1 MFTHNSIMNTK
12 ILTMDKKSTQNKK
25 ELILKAAELEFMT
38 NGYEATKTTQIA
50 ERAGVTHAM
59 LHYYFQTKENIF
71 KKIYEDKINMLKDP
85 IVALVENKE
94 MELPQRIDT
103 IIETHFEFLKANPT
117 LPYFVIS
124 EMNNNPRLIE
134 TMKENIGEVM
144 GKSYKKLQNEID
156 EYISEGIIN
165 PITALDLLLDIVS
178 LNVSAF
184 VMLPIIQSVVNDE
197 NEQNAIL
204 EQRKQEIKETI
215 NRRIIKTE
223 K

>member
-1 MFTHNSIMNTK
+1 
-12 ILTMDKKSTQNKK
+12 MDKKNTQSKK
-25 ELILKAAELEFMT
+25 ELILKAAEYEFMA
-38 NGYEATKTTQIA
+38 NGYEATKSTQIA

-71 KKIYEDKINMLKDP
+71 KKIYEDKINMLKEP

-94 MELPQRIDT
+94 MELSQRIDT

-124 EMNNNPRLIE
+124 EMNNNPLLIE

-144 GKSYKKLQNEID
+144 GKSYKKLQKEID
-156 EYISEGIIN
+156 EYVAQGIIN

-184 VMLPIIQSVVNDE
+184 VMLPIMKSVVSNKD
-197 NEQNAIL
+197 EQNAIL
-204 EQRKQEIKETI
+204 EQRKREIKETI

-223 K
+223 KQA

>member
-1 MFTHNSIMNTK
+1 
-12 ILTMDKKSTQNKK
+12 MDKKNTQSKK
-25 ELILKAAELEFMT
+25 ELILKAAEYEFMA

-71 KKIYEDKINMLKDP
+71 RKIYEDKIIMLKEP

-94 MELPQRIDT
+94 MELSQRIDT

-124 EMNNNPRLIE
+124 EMNNNPLLIE

-144 GKSYKKLQNEID
+144 GKSYKKLQKEID
-156 EYISEGIIN
+156 EYVAQGIIN

-184 VMLPIIQSVVNDE
+184 VMLPIMKSVVSNKD
-197 NEQNAIL
+197 EQNAIL
-204 EQRKQEIKETI
+204 EQRKKEIKETI

-223 K
+223 NQA

>member
-1 MFTHNSIMNTK
+1 MFAYTFIMNTK

>member
-1 MFTHNSIMNTK
+1 
-12 ILTMDKKSTQNKK
+12 MDKKSARNKK
-25 ELILKAAELEFMT
+25 ELILKAAEYEFMA

-71 KKIYEDKINMLKDP
+71 KKIYEDKINMLKEP

-94 MELPQRIDT
+94 MELSQRIDT

-124 EMNNNPRLIE
+124 EMNNNPLLIE

-144 GKSYKKLQNEID
+144 GKSYKKLQKEID
-156 EYISEGIIN
+156 EYVAQGIIN

-184 VMLPIIQSVVNDE
+184 VMLPIMKSVVSNKD
-197 NEQNAIL
+197 EQNAIL
-204 EQRKQEIKETI
+204 EQRKREIKETI

-223 K
+223 NQA

>member
-1 MFTHNSIMNTK
+1 
-12 ILTMDKKSTQNKK
+12 MDKKNTQSKK
-25 ELILKAAELEFMT
+25 ELILKAAEYEFMA

-71 KKIYEDKINMLKDP
+71 KKIYEDKINMLKEP

-94 MELPQRIDT
+94 MELSQRIDT

-124 EMNNNPRLIE
+124 EMNNNPLLIE

-144 GKSYKKLQNEID
+144 GKSYKKLQKEID
-156 EYISEGIIN
+156 EYVAQGIIN

-184 VMLPIIQSVVNDE
+184 VMLPIMKSVVSNKD
-197 NEQNAIL
+197 EQNAIL
-204 EQRKQEIKETI
+204 EQRKREIKETI

-223 K
+223 NQA

>member
-1 MFTHNSIMNTK
+1 
-12 ILTMDKKSTQNKK
+12 MDKKNTQSKK
-25 ELILKAAELEFMT
+25 ELILKAAEYEFMA

-71 KKIYEDKINMLKDP
+71 RKIYEDKINMLKDP

-124 EMNNNPRLIE
+124 EMNNNPHLIE
-134 TMKENIGEVM
+134 TMKENIGELM
-144 GKSYKKLQNEID
+144 GESYKKLQNEID
-156 EYISEGIIN
+156 DYVAQEIIN

-184 VMLPIIQSVVNDE
+184 VMLPIMKSVVSNKD
-197 NEQNAIL
+197 EQNAIL
-204 EQRKQEIKETI
+204 EQRKREIKETI
-215 NRRIIKTE
+215 NRRIIRTE
-223 K
+223 KQA

>member
-1 MFTHNSIMNTK
+1 
-12 ILTMDKKSTQNKK
+12 MDKKKTQSKK
-25 ELILKAAELEFMT
+25 ELILKAAEEVFMA

-71 KKIYEDKINMLKDP
+71 RKIYEDKINMLKDP

-117 LPYFVIS
+117 LPHFVIS
-124 EMNNNPRLIE
+124 EMNNNPHLIE

-156 EYISEGIIN
+156 EYIAQGIIN

-184 VMLPIIQSVVNDE
+184 VMLPIIKSVVSDKD
-197 NEQNAIL
+197 EQNAIL
-204 EQRKQEIKETI
+204 EQRKKEIKETI

-223 K
+223 NKA

>member
-1 MFTHNSIMNTK
+1 
-12 ILTMDKKSTQNKK
+12 MDKKKTQSKK
-25 ELILKAAELEFMT
+25 ELILKAAEEVFMA

-71 KKIYEDKINMLKDP
+71 RKIYEDKINMLKDP

-117 LPYFVIS
+117 LPHFIIS
-124 EMNNNPRLIE
+124 EMNNNPHLIE

-156 EYISEGIIN
+156 EYVAQGIIN

-184 VMLPIIQSVVNDE
+184 VMLPIMKSVVSNKD
-197 NEQNAIL
+197 EQNAIL
-204 EQRKQEIKETI
+204 EQRKREIKETI

-223 K
+223 NKA

>member
-1 MFTHNSIMNTK
+1 
-12 ILTMDKKSTQNKK
+12 MDKKSTQNKK

>member
-1 MFTHNSIMNTK
+1 
-12 ILTMDKKSTQNKK
+12 MDKKKTQSKK
-25 ELILKAAELEFMT
+25 ELILKAAEYEFMA

-71 KKIYEDKINMLKDP
+71 KKIYEDKINMLKEP

-94 MELPQRIDT
+94 MELSQRIDT

-124 EMNNNPRLIE
+124 EMNNNPLLIE

-144 GKSYKKLQNEID
+144 GKSYKKLQKEID
-156 EYISEGIIN
+156 EYVAQGIIN

-184 VMLPIIQSVVNDE
+184 VMLPIMKSVVSNKD
-197 NEQNAIL
+197 EQNAIL
-204 EQRKQEIKETI
+204 EQRKREIKETI

-223 K
+223 NQA

>member
-1 MFTHNSIMNTK
+1 
-12 ILTMDKKSTQNKK
+12 MDKKKTQSKK
-25 ELILKAAELEFMT
+25 ELILKAAEEVFMA

-59 LHYYFQTKENIF
+59 LHYYFHTKENIF
-71 KKIYEDKINMLKDP
+71 RKIYEDKINMLKDP

-103 IIETHFEFLKANPT
+103 IIETHFEFLKDNPT
-117 LPYFVIS
+117 LPHFVIS
-124 EMNNNPRLIE
+124 EMNNNPHLIE

-156 EYISEGIIN
+156 EYVAQGIIN

-184 VMLPIIQSVVNDE
+184 VMLPIMKSVVSDKD
-197 NEQNAIL
+197 EQNAIL
-204 EQRKQEIKETI
+204 EQRKKEIKETI

-223 K
+223 NKA

>member
-1 MFTHNSIMNTK
+1 
-12 ILTMDKKSTQNKK
+12 MDKKKTQSKK
-25 ELILKAAELEFMT
+25 ELILKAAEEVFMA

-59 LHYYFQTKENIF
+59 LHYYFHTKENIF
-71 KKIYEDKINMLKDP
+71 RKIYEDKINMLKDP

-103 IIETHFEFLKANPT
+103 IIETHFEFLKDNPT

-124 EMNNNPRLIE
+124 EMNNNPHLIE

-156 EYISEGIIN
+156 EYVAQGIIN

-184 VMLPIIQSVVNDE
+184 VMLPIMKSVVSDKD
-197 NEQNAIL
+197 EQNAIL
-204 EQRKQEIKETI
+204 EQRKKEIKETI

-223 K
+223 NKA

>member
-1 MFTHNSIMNTK
+1 
-12 ILTMDKKSTQNKK
+12 MDKKNTQNKK
-25 ELILKAAELEFMT
+25 ELILKAAEHEFMA

-71 KKIYEDKINMLKDP
+71 RKIYEDKINMLKDP

-117 LPYFVIS
+117 LPHFVIS
-124 EMNNNPRLIE
+124 EMNNNPHLIE

-144 GKSYKKLQNEID
+144 GESYKKLQNEID
-156 EYISEGIIN
+156 EYVAQGIIN

-184 VMLPIIQSVVNDE
+184 VMLPIIKSVVSDKD
-197 NEQNAIL
+197 EQNAIL
-204 EQRKQEIKETI
+204 EQRKKEIKETI

-223 K
+223 NKA

>member
-1 MFTHNSIMNTK
+1 
-12 ILTMDKKSTQNKK
+12 MDKKKTQSKK
-25 ELILKAAELEFMT
+25 ELILKAAEEVFMA

-71 KKIYEDKINMLKDP
+71 RKIYEDKINMLKDP

-117 LPYFVIS
+117 LPHFVIS
-124 EMNNNPRLIE
+124 EMNNNPHLIE

-144 GKSYKKLQNEID
+144 GESYKKLQNEID
-156 EYISEGIIN
+156 EYVAQGIIN

-184 VMLPIIQSVVNDE
+184 VMLPIIKSVVSDKD
-197 NEQNAIL
+197 EQNAIL
-204 EQRKQEIKETI
+204 EQRKKEIKETI

-223 K
+223 NKA

>member
-1 MFTHNSIMNTK
+1 
-12 ILTMDKKSTQNKK
+12 MDKKKTQSKK
-25 ELILKAAELEFMT
+25 ELILKAAEEVFMA

-59 LHYYFQTKENIF
+59 LHYYFHTKENIF
-71 KKIYEDKINMLKDP
+71 RKIYEDKINMLKDP

-103 IIETHFEFLKANPT
+103 IIETHFEFLKDNPT

-124 EMNNNPRLIE
+124 EMNNNPHLIE

-144 GKSYKKLQNEID
+144 GESYKKLQNEID
-156 EYISEGIIN
+156 EYVAQGIIN

-184 VMLPIIQSVVNDE
+184 VMLPIMKSVVSDKD
-197 NEQNAIL
+197 EQNAIL
-204 EQRKQEIKETI
+204 EQRKKEIKETI

-223 K
+223 NKA

>member
-1 MFTHNSIMNTK
+1 
-12 ILTMDKKSTQNKK
+12 MDKKNTQSKK
-25 ELILKAAELEFMT
+25 ELILKAAEYEFMA

-59 LHYYFQTKENIF
+59 VHYYFQTKENIF
-71 KKIYEDKINMLKDP
+71 KKIYEDKINMLKEP

-94 MELPQRIDT
+94 MELSQRIDT

-124 EMNNNPRLIE
+124 EMNNNPLLIE

-144 GKSYKKLQNEID
+144 GKSYKKLQKEID
-156 EYISEGIIN
+156 EYVAQGIIN

-184 VMLPIIQSVVNDE
+184 VMLPIMKSVVSNKD
-197 NEQNAIL
+197 EQNAIL
-204 EQRKQEIKETI
+204 EQRKREIKETI

-223 K
+223 KQA

>member
-1 MFTHNSIMNTK
+1 
-12 ILTMDKKSTQNKK
+12 MDKKNTQSKK
-25 ELILKAAELEFMT
+25 ELILKAAEHEFMA

-59 LHYYFQTKENIF
+59 VHYYFQTKENIF
-71 KKIYEDKINMLKDP
+71 RKIYEDKINMLKEP

-94 MELPQRIDT
+94 MELSQRIDT

-124 EMNNNPRLIE
+124 EMNNNPLLIE

-144 GKSYKKLQNEID
+144 GKSYKKLQKEID
-156 EYISEGIIN
+156 EYVAQGIIN

-184 VMLPIIQSVVNDE
+184 VMLPIMKSVVSNKD
-197 NEQNAIL
+197 EQNAIL
-204 EQRKQEIKETI
+204 EQRKREIKETI

-223 K
+223 KQA

>member
-1 MFTHNSIMNTK
+1 
-12 ILTMDKKSTQNKK
+12 MDKKKTQSKK
-25 ELILKAAELEFMT
+25 ELILKAAEEVFMA

-71 KKIYEDKINMLKDP
+71 RKIYEDKINMLKDP

-117 LPYFVIS
+117 LPHFVIS
-124 EMNNNPRLIE
+124 EMNNNPHLIE

-156 EYISEGIIN
+156 EYVAQGIIN

-184 VMLPIIQSVVNDE
+184 VMLPIMKSVVSDKD
-197 NEQNAIL
+197 EQNAIL
-204 EQRKQEIKETI
+204 EQRKKEIKETI

-223 K
+223 NKA

>member
-1 MFTHNSIMNTK
+1 
-12 ILTMDKKSTQNKK
+12 MDKKKTQSKK
-25 ELILKAAELEFMT
+25 ELILKAAEEVFMA

-71 KKIYEDKINMLKDP
+71 RKIYEDKINMLKDP

-103 IIETHFEFLKANPT
+103 IIETHFEFLKDNPT
-117 LPYFVIS
+117 LPHFVIS
-124 EMNNNPRLIE
+124 EMNNNPHLIE

-144 GKSYKKLQNEID
+144 GESYKKLQNEID
-156 EYISEGIIN
+156 EYVAQGIIN

-184 VMLPIIQSVVNDE
+184 VMLPIMKSVVSDKD
-197 NEQNAIL
+197 EQNAIL
-204 EQRKQEIKETI
+204 EQRKKEIKETI

-223 K
+223 NKA

>member
-1 MFTHNSIMNTK
+1 
-12 ILTMDKKSTQNKK
+12 MDKKSARNKK
-25 ELILKAAELEFMT
+25 ELILKAAEYEFMA

-50 ERAGVTHAM
+50 ERAGITHAM

-71 KKIYEDKINMLKDP
+71 KKIYEDKINMLKEP

-94 MELPQRIDT
+94 MELSQRIDT

-124 EMNNNPRLIE
+124 EMNNNPLLIE

-144 GKSYKKLQNEID
+144 GESYKKLQKEID
-156 EYISEGIIN
+156 EYVAQGIIN

-184 VMLPIIQSVVNDE
+184 VMLPIMKSVVSNKD
-197 NEQNAIL
+197 EQNAIL
-204 EQRKQEIKETI
+204 EQRKREIKETI

-223 K
+223 NQA

>member
-1 MFTHNSIMNTK
+1 
-12 ILTMDKKSTQNKK
+12 MDKKSARNKK
-25 ELILKAAELEFMT
+25 ELILKAAEEVFMA

-71 KKIYEDKINMLKDP
+71 RKIYEDKINMLKDP

-117 LPYFVIS
+117 LPHFVIS
-124 EMNNNPRLIE
+124 EMNNNPHLIE

-144 GKSYKKLQNEID
+144 GESYKKLQNEID
-156 EYISEGIIN
+156 EYVAQGIIN

-184 VMLPIIQSVVNDE
+184 VMLPIIKSVVSDKD
-197 NEQNAIL
+197 EQNAIL
-204 EQRKQEIKETI
+204 EQRKKEIKETI

-223 K
+223 NKA

>member
-1 MFTHNSIMNTK
+1 
-12 ILTMDKKSTQNKK
+12 MDKKNTQSKK
-25 ELILKAAELEFMT
+25 ELILKAAEYEFMA

-71 KKIYEDKINMLKDP
+71 KKIYEDKINMLKEP

-94 MELPQRIDT
+94 MELSQRIDT

-124 EMNNNPRLIE
+124 EMNNNPLLIE

-144 GKSYKKLQNEID
+144 GKSYKKLQKEID
-156 EYISEGIIN
+156 EYVAQGIIN

-184 VMLPIIQSVVNDE
+184 VMLPIMKSVVSNKD
-197 NEQNAIL
+197 EQNAIL
-204 EQRKQEIKETI
+204 EQRKREIKETL

-223 K
+223 KQA

>member
-1 MFTHNSIMNTK
+1 M
-12 ILTMDKKSTQNKK
+12 
-25 ELILKAAELEFMT
+25 A

-59 LHYYFQTKENIF
+59 LHYYFHTKENIF
-71 KKIYEDKINMLKDP
+71 RKIYEDKINMLKEP

-103 IIETHFEFLKANPT
+103 IIETHFEFLKDNPT

-124 EMNNNPRLIE
+124 EMNNNPHLIE

-144 GKSYKKLQNEID
+144 GESYKKLQNEID
-156 EYISEGIIN
+156 EYVAQGIIN

-184 VMLPIIQSVVNDE
+184 VMLPIMKSVVSDKD
-197 NEQNAIL
+197 EQNAIL
-204 EQRKQEIKETI
+204 EQRKKEIKETI

-223 K
+223 NKA

>member
-1 MFTHNSIMNTK
+1 
-12 ILTMDKKSTQNKK
+12 MDKKKTQSKK
-25 ELILKAAELEFMT
+25 ELILKAAEEVFMA

-71 KKIYEDKINMLKDP
+71 RKIYEDKINMLKDP

-117 LPYFVIS
+117 LPHFVIS
-124 EMNNNPRLIE
+124 EMNNNPHLIE
-134 TMKENIGEVM
+134 TMKENIGELM

-156 EYISEGIIN
+156 DYVAQGIIN

-184 VMLPIIQSVVNDE
+184 VMLPIMKSVVSDKD
-197 NEQNAIL
+197 EQNAIL
-204 EQRKQEIKETI
+204 EQRKKEIKETI

-223 K
+223 NKA

>member
-1 MFTHNSIMNTK
+1 
-12 ILTMDKKSTQNKK
+12 MDKKNTQNKK
-25 ELILKAAELEFMT
+25 ELILKAAEQEFMT

-71 KKIYEDKINMLKDP
+71 RKIYEDKINMLKEP

-103 IIETHFEFLKANPT
+103 IIEAHFEFLKDNPT
-117 LPYFVIS
+117 LPFFVIS
-124 EMNNNPRLIE
+124 EMNNNPHLIE

-144 GKSYKKLQNEID
+144 GESYKKLQSEID
-156 EYISEGIIN
+156 DYVAQGIIN

-184 VMLPIIQSVVNDE
+184 VMLPIMKSVVSNE
-197 NEQNAIL
+197 AEQNAIL
-204 EQRKQEIKETI
+204 EQRKSEIKETI
-215 NRRIIKTE
+215 NRRIIKTGHQA
-223 K
+223 

>member
-1 MFTHNSIMNTK
+1 
-12 ILTMDKKSTQNKK
+12 MDKKKTQSKK
-25 ELILKAAELEFMT
+25 ELILKAAEEVFMA

-71 KKIYEDKINMLKDP
+71 RKIYEDKINMLKDP

-103 IIETHFEFLKANPT
+103 IIETHFEFLKTNPT
-117 LPYFVIS
+117 LPHFVIS
-124 EMNNNPRLIE
+124 EMNNNPHLIE
-134 TMKENIGEVM
+134 TMKENIGELM

-156 EYISEGIIN
+156 DYVAQGIIN

-184 VMLPIIQSVVNDE
+184 VMLPIMKSVVSDKD
-197 NEQNAIL
+197 EQNAIL
-204 EQRKQEIKETI
+204 EQRKKEIKETI

-223 K
+223 NKA

>member
-1 MFTHNSIMNTK
+1 
-12 ILTMDKKSTQNKK
+12 MDKKNTQSKK
-25 ELILKAAELEFMT
+25 ELILKAAEEVFMA

-71 KKIYEDKINMLKDP
+71 RKIYEDKINMLKDP

-117 LPYFVIS
+117 LPHFIIS
-124 EMNNNPRLIE
+124 EMNNNPHLIE
-134 TMKENIGEVM
+134 TMKENIGELM
-144 GKSYKKLQNEID
+144 GESYKKLQNEVD
-156 EYISEGIIN
+156 DYVAQGIIN

-184 VMLPIIQSVVNDE
+184 VILPIMKSVVSNKD
-197 NEQNAIL
+197 EQNAIL
-204 EQRKQEIKETI
+204 EQRKKEIKETI

-223 K
+223 NKA

>member
-1 MFTHNSIMNTK
+1 
-12 ILTMDKKSTQNKK
+12 MDKKSVRNKK
-25 ELILKAAELEFMT
+25 ELILKAAEHEFMA

-71 KKIYEDKINMLKDP
+71 KKIYEDKINMLKEP

-94 MELPQRIDT
+94 MELSQRIDT

-124 EMNNNPRLIE
+124 EMNNNPLLIE

-144 GKSYKKLQNEID
+144 GKSYKKLQKEID
-156 EYISEGIIN
+156 EYVAQGIIN

-184 VMLPIIQSVVNDE
+184 VMLPIMKSVVSNKD
-197 NEQNAIL
+197 EQNAIL
-204 EQRKQEIKETI
+204 EQRKREIKETI

-223 K
+223 NQA

>member
-1 MFTHNSIMNTK
+1 
-12 ILTMDKKSTQNKK
+12 MDKKNTQSKK
-25 ELILKAAELEFMT
+25 ELILKAAEYEFMA

-71 KKIYEDKINMLKDP
+71 KKIYEDKINMLKEP

-94 MELPQRIDT
+94 MELSQRIDT

-124 EMNNNPRLIE
+124 EMNNNPLLIE

-144 GKSYKKLQNEID
+144 GKSYKKLQKEID
-156 EYISEGIIN
+156 EYVAQGIIN

-184 VMLPIIQSVVNDE
+184 VMLPIMKSVVSNKD
-197 NEQNAIL
+197 EQNAIL
-204 EQRKQEIKETI
+204 EQRKREIKETI

-223 K
+223 KQA

>member
-1 MFTHNSIMNTK
+1 
-12 ILTMDKKSTQNKK
+12 MDKKKRQSKK
-25 ELILKAAELEFMT
+25 ELILKAAEEVFMA

-71 KKIYEDKINMLKDP
+71 RKIYEDKINMLKDP

-117 LPYFVIS
+117 LPHFVIS
-124 EMNNNPRLIE
+124 EMNNNPHLIE
-134 TMKENIGEVM
+134 TMKENIGELM

-156 EYISEGIIN
+156 DYVAQGIIN

-184 VMLPIIQSVVNDE
+184 VMLPIMKSVVSDKD
-197 NEQNAIL
+197 EQNAIL
-204 EQRKQEIKETI
+204 EQRKKEIKETI

-223 K
+223 NKA

>member
-1 MFTHNSIMNTK
+1 
-12 ILTMDKKSTQNKK
+12 MDKKSARNKK
-25 ELILKAAELEFMT
+25 ELILKAAEYEFMA

-71 KKIYEDKINMLKDP
+71 KKIYEDKINMLKEP

-94 MELPQRIDT
+94 MELSQRIDT

-124 EMNNNPRLIE
+124 EMNNNPLLIE

-144 GKSYKKLQNEID
+144 GKSYKKLQKEID
-156 EYISEGIIN
+156 EYVAQGIIN

-184 VMLPIIQSVVNDE
+184 VMLPIMKSVVSNKD
-197 NEQNAIL
+197 EQNAIL
-204 EQRKQEIKETI
+204 EQRKREIKETI

-223 K
+223 KQA

>member
-1 MFTHNSIMNTK
+1 
-12 ILTMDKKSTQNKK
+12 MDKKNTQSKK
-25 ELILKAAELEFMT
+25 ELILKAAEYEFMA

-50 ERAGVTHAM
+50 ERAGITHAM

-71 KKIYEDKINMLKDP
+71 KKIYEDKINMLKEP

-94 MELPQRIDT
+94 MELSQRIDT

-124 EMNNNPRLIE
+124 EMNNNPLLIE

-144 GKSYKKLQNEID
+144 GKSYKKLQKEID
-156 EYISEGIIN
+156 EYVAQGIIN

-184 VMLPIIQSVVNDE
+184 VMLPIMKSVVSNKD
-197 NEQNAIL
+197 EQNAIL
-204 EQRKQEIKETI
+204 EQRKREIKETI

-223 K
+223 NQA

>member
-1 MFTHNSIMNTK
+1 
-12 ILTMDKKSTQNKK
+12 MDKKKTQSKK
-25 ELILKAAELEFMT
+25 ELILKAAEEVFMA

-59 LHYYFQTKENIF
+59 LHYYFHTKENIF
-71 KKIYEDKINMLKDP
+71 RKIYEDKINMLKEP

-103 IIETHFEFLKANPT
+103 IIETHFEFLKDNPT

-124 EMNNNPRLIE
+124 EMNNNPHLIE

-144 GKSYKKLQNEID
+144 GESYKKLQNEID
-156 EYISEGIIN
+156 EYVAQGIIN

-184 VMLPIIQSVVNDE
+184 VMLPIMKSVVSDKD
-197 NEQNAIL
+197 EQNAIL
-204 EQRKQEIKETI
+204 EQRKKEIKETI

-223 K
+223 NKA

>member
-1 MFTHNSIMNTK
+1 
-12 ILTMDKKSTQNKK
+12 MDKKKRQSKK
-25 ELILKAAELEFMT
+25 ELILKAAEEVFMA

-59 LHYYFQTKENIF
+59 LHYYFHTKENIF
-71 KKIYEDKINMLKDP
+71 RKIYEDKINMLKDP

-124 EMNNNPRLIE
+124 EMKNNPHLIE
-134 TMKENIGEVM
+134 TMKENIGELM
-144 GKSYKKLQNEID
+144 GESYKKLQNEVD
-156 EYISEGIIN
+156 DYVAQGIIN

-184 VMLPIIQSVVNDE
+184 VILPIMKSVVSDKD
-197 NEQNAIL
+197 EQNAML
-204 EQRKQEIKETI
+204 EQRKKEIKETI

-223 K
+223 NKA

>member
-1 MFTHNSIMNTK
+1 
-12 ILTMDKKSTQNKK
+12 MDKKKTQSKK
-25 ELILKAAELEFMT
+25 ELILKAAEEVFMA

-59 LHYYFQTKENIF
+59 LHYYFHTKENIF
-71 KKIYEDKINMLKDP
+71 RKIYEDKINMLKDP

-117 LPYFVIS
+117 LPHFVIS
-124 EMNNNPRLIE
+124 EMNNNPHLIE

-144 GKSYKKLQNEID
+144 GESYKKLQNEID
-156 EYISEGIIN
+156 EYVAQGIIN

-184 VMLPIIQSVVNDE
+184 VMLPIIKSVVSDKD
-197 NEQNAIL
+197 EQNAIL
-204 EQRKQEIKETI
+204 EQRKREIKETI

-223 K
+223 KQA

>member
-1 MFTHNSIMNTK
+1 
-12 ILTMDKKSTQNKK
+12 MDKKKTQSKK
-25 ELILKAAELEFMT
+25 ELILKAAEEVFMA

-71 KKIYEDKINMLKDP
+71 RKIYEDKINMLKDP

-117 LPYFVIS
+117 LPHFVIS
-124 EMNNNPRLIE
+124 EMNNNPHLIE

-144 GKSYKKLQNEID
+144 GESYKKLQNGID
-156 EYISEGIIN
+156 EYVAQGIIN

-184 VMLPIIQSVVNDE
+184 VMLPIIKSVVSDKD
-197 NEQNAIL
+197 EQNAIL
-204 EQRKQEIKETI
+204 EQRKKEIKETI

-223 K
+223 NKA

>member
-1 MFTHNSIMNTK
+1 
-12 ILTMDKKSTQNKK
+12 MDKKKTQSKK
-25 ELILKAAELEFMT
+25 ELILKAAEEVFMA

-71 KKIYEDKINMLKDP
+71 RKIYEDKINMLKDP

-117 LPYFVIS
+117 LPHFVIS
-124 EMNNNPRLIE
+124 EMNNNPHLIE

-144 GKSYKKLQNEID
+144 GESYKKLQNEID
-156 EYISEGIIN
+156 EYVAQGIIN

-184 VMLPIIQSVVNDE
+184 VMLPIMKSVVSDKD
-197 NEQNAIL
+197 EQNAIL
-204 EQRKQEIKETI
+204 EQRKKEIKETI

-223 K
+223 NKA

>member
-1 MFTHNSIMNTK
+1 
-12 ILTMDKKSTQNKK
+12 MDKKKTQSKK
-25 ELILKAAELEFMT
+25 ELILKAAEEVFMA

-59 LHYYFQTKENIF
+59 LHYYFHTKENIF
-71 KKIYEDKINMLKDP
+71 RKIYEDKINMLKDP

-94 MELPQRIDT
+94 MELSQRIDT

-124 EMNNNPRLIE
+124 EMNNNPLLIE

-144 GKSYKKLQNEID
+144 GKSYKKLQKEID
-156 EYISEGIIN
+156 EYVAQGIIN

-184 VMLPIIQSVVNDE
+184 VMLPIMKSVVSNKD
-197 NEQNAIL
+197 EQNAIL
-204 EQRKQEIKETI
+204 EQRKREIKETI

-223 K
+223 KQA